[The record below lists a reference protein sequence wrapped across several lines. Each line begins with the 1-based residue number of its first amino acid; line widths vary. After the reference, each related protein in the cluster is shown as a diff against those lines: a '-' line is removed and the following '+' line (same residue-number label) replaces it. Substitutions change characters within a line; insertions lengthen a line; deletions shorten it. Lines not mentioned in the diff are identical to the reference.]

1 MTTKKYAGRTAQVK
15 RNIFYGLIQVV
26 VSRILPFISRTIL
39 IYRFGVEYLGLNS
52 FFISILSVLSLM
64 ELGFGTAVVYCMY
77 KPAAENDTEQICAY
91 LLYYRRIYR
100 FVGLVILV
108 LGLLMML
115 VLKYLIYDSTMPGGL
130 NIYTCYLFFL
140 SDSVLSYLLY
150 GYLTSLPLAFQRR
163 DILSKTDIGLAILKC
178 LTQCV
183 ILLLFKNFYVYLFV
197 MPATTILHNLVN
209 AHVIKKVFPDLKC
222 RGNLTT
228 IQKIDINRKVRGLL
242 INKITSKTRTSVDS
256 LCISAFIGLN
266 ATGMYNNYFYVIATL
281 ATFSI
286 MICNSMMAS
295 VGNSI
300 AVESNEKNY
309 NDMRLFDFIY
319 MTVAGWATVCMF
331 CMYQPFIIAWVGENM
346 TLGQPVVIGFCI
358 YFYILKTGDIRWLYH
373 EGAGLWWECRF
384 IMIGEAVANIMLNIL
399 LCKIIGIIGIILA
412 TIISVFITNC
422 ILCPRLLFNEYFK
435 NGKLSEYWLDH
446 VWYTVTMITT
456 AGVSWLICENLL
468 PISMI
473 KGRDLV
479 NCCLCLGGRLMV
491 CSVMSVSIFWIIW
504 HKNESFQKAVIW
516 TKRAIHIQQ
525 LI

>member
-1 MTTKKYAGRTAQVK
+1 MTTKKYVGRTANVK

-26 VSRILPFISRTIL
+26 ASRILPFISRTIL
-39 IYRFGVEYLGLNS
+39 IYRFGAEYLGLNS
-52 FFISILSVLSLM
+52 LFISILSVLSLM
-64 ELGFGTAVVYCMY
+64 ELGFGTAIVYCMY

-100 FVGLVILV
+100 FVGLVILI
-108 LGLLMML
+108 LGLLMLL
-115 VLKYLIYDSTMPGGL
+115 VLKYLIYDSTMPDGL

-163 DILSKTDIGLAILKC
+163 DILSKIDICIAILKC
-178 LTQCV
+178 LIQCF
-183 ILLLFKNFYVYLFV
+183 ILLLFRNFYIYLFV

-209 AHVIKKVFPDLKC
+209 AHMIKKVFPDMKC

-256 LCISAFIGLN
+256 LCISAFIGLT

-281 ATFSI
+281 ATFSV

-319 MTVAGWATVCMF
+319 MTVAGWATVCML

-346 TLGQPVVIGFCI
+346 TLGLPVVIGFCI
-358 YFYILKTGDIRWLYH
+358 YFYILKTGDIRWVYH
-373 EGAGLWWECRF
+373 EGAGLWWESRY
-384 IMIGEAVANIMLNIL
+384 IMIGEAIANVVLNIL
-399 LCKIIGIIGIILA
+399 LCRIIGVSGIILA
-412 TIISVFITNC
+412 TVISVFVTNC
-422 ILCPRLLFNEYFK
+422 ILCPKLIFKEYFK
-435 NGKLSEYWLDH
+435 NGKLHEYWLDH
-446 VWYTVTMITT
+446 IWYMVTMTGT
-456 AGVSWLICENLL
+456 AGISWIICEILF
-468 PISMI
+468 PICMVTRQKI
-473 KGRDLV
+473 RD
-479 NCCLCLGGRLMV
+479 CAFCLGGRLVV
-491 CSVMSVSIFWIIW
+491 CSIMAVVVFWIIW
-504 HKNESFQKAVIW
+504 HKSERYKKAISW
-516 TKRAIHIQQ
+516 TRKLLNI
-525 LI
+525 